1 MATNT
6 QVRIG
11 HCSPDAPAVDVIVD
25 GETVASDVSF
35 KNVSDYMELPAGSHD
50 VKICP
55 AGKPDQPVIEKS
67 LELEADHEFTILA
80 IGTLA
85 DIDTLVLNDKNEE
98 KANAG
103 RVRFVHAAPDAPSVD
118 VAFDG
123 AKLFTEMPF
132 GKAGAYASVDAGS
145 YELQVMPAGKK
156 KPVLSVPDVTVEAGK
171 TYTAFAVGQLSDD
184 SLDAIIT
191 LDHQPMV
198 AP

>member
-11 HCSPDAPAVDVIVD
+11 HCSPDAPAVDVFVD
-25 GETVASDVSF
+25 DEKVAADVSF
-35 KNVSDYMELPAGSHD
+35 KTVSDYMELPAGTHD
-50 VKICP
+50 IKVCP

-67 LELEADHEFTILA
+67 LDLEGDHEFTVLA
-80 IGTLA
+80 IGDLA
-85 DIDTLVLNDKNEE
+85 NIETLVLNDDNEE
-98 KANAG
+98 KENAG
-103 RVRFVHAAPDAPSVD
+103 RVRFVHASPDAGNVD

-123 AKLFTEMPF
+123 AKLFTDMPF

-145 YELQVMPAGKK
+145 YEFQVMPASEDE
-156 KPVLSVPDVTVEAGK
+156 PVLAEPITVEEGK
-171 TYTAFAVGQLSDD
+171 TYTAFAIGKASDD
-184 SLDAIIT
+184 SLDVVVT

>member
-11 HCSPDAPAVDVIVD
+11 HCSPDAPAVDVFVD
-25 GETVASDVSF
+25 GEKVASDVSF
-35 KNVSDYMELPAGSHD
+35 TDVSDYMEVPAGSHD

-55 AGKPDQPVIEKS
+55 AGKPEQPVIEKS
-67 LELEADHEFTILA
+67 FELEADHEFTVLA
-80 IGTLA
+80 IGDLA

-98 KANAG
+98 KENAG
-103 RVRFVHAAPDAPSVD
+103 RVRFVHAAPDAGNVD

-123 AKLFTEMPF
+123 ARLFADMPF

-145 YELQVMPAGKK
+145 YELQVMPAGEDE
-156 KPVLSVPDVTVEAGK
+156 PVLKVPNITVEAGK
-171 TYTAFAVGQLSDD
+171 TYTAFAVGKLSDD